1 MIFFQKKTFFINF
14 NTKYLA
20 ILKKNIIFVFEN
32 KNV

>member
-1 MIFFQKKTFFINF
+1 MIFSKKTFFNNF